1 MGTMREMYN
10 EAMIRDSYEAQ
21 LARKDDMIKSLSKM
35 LDEVFALAD
44 DGMKSSSTV
53 VMYTC
58 LAGIWRISKKGG
70 GK

>member
-21 LARKDDMIKSLSKM
+21 LARKNDMIKSLSNM

-44 DGMKSSSTV
+44 DGIVSSNAAR
-53 VMYTC
+53 MYVC